1 VASADIQSVVPLSRG
16 VLEVVVTS
24 VEVLTG
30 LLLTRGVDDIVPPSA
45 VGRTAILVTS
55 TVVEG
60 LASEVM
66 TGVVV
71 STGIL

>member
-45 VGRTAILVTS
+45 VGRTVILVTS

-60 LASEVM
+60 LASVVM